1 MGIFDFELWWLII
14 IPIAFILGWYSSRHE
29 KNNSTLDTKLIPDAY
44 LNSFNSLVQNRKSDA
59 IKELELIIDS
69 DLFTIDL
76 QNILG
81 NLYRDNGNLEKSI
94 FIRTS
99 LLNRVDLSK
108 EKRNTIKFEL
118 AKDYYESG
126 LLDKS
131 KILLEEINSELI
143 QVQVIQ
149 LLIHLSEQTKSWDDC
164 LKYTEKVISIDEKND
179 YKSIHR
185 NYYCEIAEIY
195 LKNNELE
202 KFVEYLNIIIDK
214 FGAFPR
220 IKFLKLQY
228 FINIK
233 DTNKIFDLWFDLISN
248 NKNFIDA
255 LIKELSSFLLENS
268 SNFPLVIF
276 KESLQK
282 YPSITLVK
290 SIFKNLDLLKNK
302 NHKTELIDDILKYL
316 KNIEKI
322 DSEIIF
328 YFIKN
333 LSLIENKRFSEFLQ
347 NNFNKN
353 KFIENFEKTYKCGVC
368 GYNSSNMYWQCISC
382 KSWESFL

>member
-14 IPIAFILGWYSSRHE
+14 IPIAFILGWYSSRYE
-29 KNNSTLDTKLIPDAY
+29 KNNSSIDPKLIPDAY
-44 LNSFNSLVQNRKSDA
+44 LNSFNSLVQNRKSEA

-81 NLYRDNGNLEKSI
+81 NLYRDNGNIEKSI

-108 EKRNTIKFEL
+108 EKRSTIKFEL

-131 KILLEEINSELI
+131 KILLEEINSEFI
-143 QVQVIQ
+143 QVQVLQ

-195 LKNNELE
+195 LKKNELE
-202 KFVEYLNIIIDK
+202 KFIEYLNIIIGK

-228 FINIK
+228 FIKIK
-233 DTNKIFDLWFDLISN
+233 DTNKIFDIWFDLISN

-255 LIKELSSFLLENS
+255 LINELSIFLLENS

-282 YPSITLVK
+282 CPSLTLVK
-290 SIFKNLDLLKNK
+290 SIFKNFDLLKNN
-302 NHKTELIDDILKYL
+302 NHKTELIEDIFKYL
-316 KNIEKI
+316 KHIEKI

-328 YFIKN
+328 YFMKN
-333 LSLIENKRFSEFLQ
+333 LSIIENETLLEFLE
-347 NNFNKN
+347 NNCSKN
-353 KFIENFEKTYKCGVC
+353 KFIENFEKNYKCGVC
-368 GYNSSNMYWQCISC
+368 GFNSSNMYWQCISC